1 MRHLRRIISLLIIA
15 IMVPMFI
22 LAPTPSAYE
31 LVPIP
36 RASGNGYVTYR
47 NQSIQV
53 KMPDEYVAKEAE
65 FRGMWVSPLVGDI
78 GSYISENSYKS
89 QIYEIFEVM
98 EYYNMNVMIFHMRI
112 YNDALYKSN

>member
-65 FRGMWVSPLVGDI
+65 FRGMWVARYGRHRFLYFGELV
-78 GSYISENSYKS
+78 
-89 QIYEIFEVM
+89 QIP
-98 EYYNMNVMIFHMRI
+98 
-112 YNDALYKSN
+112 DL